1 MLTELAQW
9 ITPGIVI
16 LGFLFTAR
24 TIRNQRVEME
34 SRMDRMESRMDRME
48 SRLTGRIDGV
58 ESRLT
63 ERIDGVEAR
72 LTEKIDGVEARLT
85 VMIDG
90 VESRLAAR
98 INGLE
103 SHYSDLRDRMG
114 RVDGTLGVLRKSLAG
129 TGRGTAA

>member
-9 ITPGIVI
+9 ITPAIVI

-24 TIRNQRVEME
+24 TIRNQRV
-34 SRMDRMESRMDRME
+34 DMESRMDRME
-48 SRLTGRIDGV
+48 SRLTGRLDGV
-58 ESRLT
+58 ESRMT
-63 ERIDGVEAR
+63 ERIDGVEVR
-72 LTEKIDGVEARLT
+72 MTERIDGVETRLT
-85 VMIDG
+85 VMVEG
-90 VESRLAAR
+90 VESRLSAR

-114 RVDGTLGVLRKSLAG
+114 RIDGTLGVLRKSLAG

>member
-63 ERIDGVEAR
+63 E
-72 LTEKIDGVEARLT
+72 KIDGVEARLT

-114 RVDGTLGVLRKSLAG
+114 RVDGTLDVLRKSLAG
-129 TGRGTAA
+129 TGSGTAA

>member
-58 ESRLT
+58 ES
-63 ERIDGVEAR
+63 R